1 MAIKKKTA
9 AKTASRSSTKTPK
22 PTAKKRPATKA
33 AAPKRPAKQPTAAN
47 QLRRTYKGQEIVVDI
62 VDGEYLYD
70 GQTFKSISGVARH
83 IVGYQ
88 ISGPV
93 FFKLAEAK
101 AAEEA

>member
-1 MAIKKKTA
+1 MATKKKTTTKKA
-9 AKTASRSSTKTPK
+9 TTKSTT
-22 PTAKKRPATKA
+22 KKRPTTKA
-33 AAPKRPAKQPTAAN
+33 TAPKRPAKQPAATD

-70 GQTFKSISGVARH
+70 GQTFKSISGLARH

-93 FFKLAEAK
+93 FFKLTGQK
-101 AAEEA
+101 AAKES

>member
-1 MAIKKKTA
+1 MTTKKKTTSKKA
-9 AKTASRSSTKTPK
+9 TTK

-47 QLRRTYKGQEIVVDI
+47 QLRRTYKGKEIVVDI

-70 GQTFKSISGVARH
+70 GQTFKSISGLARH

-88 ISGPV
+88 ISGPA
-93 FFKLAEAK
+93 FFKLTSAK
-101 AAEEA
+101 ASKES